1 MLQNVPLAIV
11 LGLGS
16 SILANAALLLDQH
29 NDAFVFQGFT
39 TPQTIGQSFVP
50 ALTDLAAV
58 ELHINDQNLGDGNG
72 FGAYVTILDGSPAGP
87 LLGTSNEVNFP
98 DTPAG
103 PISPTFPA
111 LFTFAAPIPVVPGNT
126 YVIQVFPSPST
137 VGSIGVFVTG
147 FNNDG
152 YPSGTAFADVLPG
165 SGFEPTDC
173 GFARTRLPFRSP
185 ALPRW
190 H

>member
-1 MLQNVPLAIV
+1 
-11 LGLGS
+11 
-16 SILANAALLLDQH
+16 
-29 NDAFVFQGFT
+29 
-39 TPQTIGQSFVP
+39 
-50 ALTDLAAV
+50 
-58 ELHINDQNLGDGNG
+58 
-72 FGAYVTILDGSPAGP
+72 
-87 LLGTSNEVNFP
+87 LGTSNEVNFP

-165 SGFEPTDC
+165 SGFEPTDLW
-173 GFARTRLPFRSP
+173 FRTYAVAVPEPGSS
-185 ALPRW
+185 ALALIGLALVVGMAHCRRIATRIGS
-190 H
+190 